1 MMYFNKLREF
11 FNQNSFLR
19 IEDYL
24 VSIYS
29 QIFMAKNF
37 KTKLLTQFVTVDKK

>member
-1 MMYFNKLREF
+1 MMYFNKLRGF

-19 IEDYL
+19 VEDYL

-29 QIFMAKNF
+29 QVFMTKKL
-37 KTKLLTQFVTVDKK
+37 KTKLLTQFVTVDEK